1 MRYLTQGGQT
11 DERLHLLLSLTKIS
25 SENVR
30 EALRDYLVRGFND
43 ATAALINDVKPSN
56 FNRALAS
63 LEQVAAT
70 VEQIKQL
77 DLSAL
82 KSVK

>member
-11 DERLHLLLSLTKIS
+11 GERFVLLLGLTKIS
-25 SENVR
+25 SPNIQD
-30 EALRDYLVRGFND
+30 ALHDYLVRGFSD
-43 ATAALINDVKPSN
+43 AMAARLNDVKPSN

-63 LEQVAAT
+63 LEQAAAT

>member
-1 MRYLTQGGQT
+1 
-11 DERLHLLLSLTKIS
+11 
-25 SENVR
+25 
-30 EALRDYLVRGFND
+30 VRGFND

-70 VEQIKQL
+70 VEQIKVL
-77 DLSAL
+77 DLYAI